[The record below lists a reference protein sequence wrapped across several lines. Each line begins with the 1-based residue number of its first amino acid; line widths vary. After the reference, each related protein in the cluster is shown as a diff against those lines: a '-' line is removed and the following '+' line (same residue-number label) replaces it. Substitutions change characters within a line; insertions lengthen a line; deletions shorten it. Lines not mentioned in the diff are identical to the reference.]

1 MLVRT
6 PDGKVHFILFLNDQ
20 SNSMHVELLA
30 SKGQVYQVWL
40 DIKVH
45 WETKTGKKVLA
56 FRCDN
61 AKELI
66 SHKFNKSLADVGIER
81 QFAAPYAHQQNG
93 KGECAIQTLEE
104 HTLAM
109 ITSARLP
116 LNMWGEAVLTAAYLL
131 NRSVTRALPSNLT
144 PYKVFNG
151 RKPDLSHIQVW
162 GCRCFA
168 RIPLELQTKLG
179 VKSRECIFVGYP
191 SGTKAYHVRDCHSG
205 TFFVAHDVIFDKNI
219 AYHGLHNPGSSM
231 SLLSDALSTPSAGP
245 VPLLMNCQVPFLLLY
260 LWQSHLVLPPLG
272 FGS

>member
-1 MLVRT
+1 VIGVANLQGGLFFVNLELIPPPTHSVCPLINHPHDVACFAKVPLDANLWHARMGHSSERVIPLLPEATMGVHLRPLSMMPFQKCEPCIIVKHMQVPHPPSNSWSDILLGLIHCDLCGPMPVHT

-40 DIKVH
+40 DIKGH

-56 FRCDN
+56 FWCDN

-66 SHKFNKSLADVGIER
+66 SHKFNKSLADAGIER

-93 KGECAIQTLEE
+93 KGECTIQTLEE

-131 NRSVTRALPSNLT
+131 NCSVTRALPSNLT

-151 RKPDLSHIQVW
+151 
-162 GCRCFA
+162 
-168 RIPLELQTKLG
+168 
-179 VKSRECIFVGYP
+179 
-191 SGTKAYHVRDCHSG
+191 
-205 TFFVAHDVIFDKNI
+205 
-219 AYHGLHNPGSSM
+219 
-231 SLLSDALSTPSAGP
+231 
-245 VPLLMNCQVPFLLLY
+245 
-260 LWQSHLVLPPLG
+260 
-272 FGS
+272 